1 MSNINIDRFVVIG
14 NDIVERSTGEIIYS
28 SVPSNIEINFHC
40 DVLNGRVLP
49 KWITPE
55 HLMWIKT

>member
-1 MSNINIDRFVVIG
+1 MSINIDRFVVVG

-40 DVLNGRVLP
+40 DVLNGRVSP

-55 HLMWIKT
+55 HLMWIRT